1 LKTEEREIILKL
13 SPKQMLAWDT
23 LMGPDYDELLFGGAK
38 GGAKSWFGCA
48 FSFLKAL
55 DVIEV
60 CSLQPSPT
68 PPVIGFMGRK
78 QSVDFTTTT
87 LETWKRAIPYEM
99 YEHKKQ
105 EKLLIIQNTATIRY
119 GGLDDSDTV
128 NKMNSAEFAFFFID
142 QAEEVSEADVGLLRG
157 TLRLKLNGVQP
168 AYKALYTA
176 NPRKCWLK
184 PAFITA
190 PDTRSK
196 FIQALPGDNPFIDS
210 KAYKLQLQKAFGFN
224 PQLLQAYLY
233 GSWDELDAAY
243 AVIPASAVESC
254 VDSGFQGGKAE
265 KRITVLDLAEDGTD
279 ETVIY
284 DFINRQVRKDTIEIY
299 THRDLMDTV
308 GRAMAHA
315 TKNKSN
321 LICVDKVGLGAGVY
335 SRLKEVYSDQDAK
348 EKEVM
353 TVYGFDGRIEPPGQ
367 LNEQTFANYK
377 AWAWFKAR
385 DEFMAGAVDIPDDAT
400 LRAQLSGVTWHFTN
414 GDVIIIDKNEDL
426 KKNLGASPDRATTV
440 IMGLDAL
447 AKAPAKKVRDVY
459 AEGNKPKTKFRP
471 MAV

>member
-1 LKTEEREIILKL
+1 M
-13 SPKQMLAWDT
+13 SAKQLTAYHE
-23 LMGPDYDELLFGGAK
+23 LMGPDIDELLYGGAK
-38 GGAKSWFGCA
+38 GGGKSWFGCEIC
-48 FSFLKAL
+48 FLKAL
-55 DVIEV
+55 DVINV
-60 CSLQPSPT
+60 CKLKPSST

-87 LETWKRAIPYEM
+87 LETWKRAIPPEM
-99 YEHKKQ
+99 YEHRKADR
-105 EKLLIIQNTATIRY
+105 LLVIQNTASIRY

-142 QAEEVSEADVGLLRG
+142 QAEEVSEADIGLLRG

-168 AYKALYTA
+168 AYKALFTA

-190 PDTRSK
+190 PQPRTK

-210 KAYKLQLQKAFGFN
+210 EAYKLQLQKAFAFN

-243 AVIPASAVESC
+243 AVIPASAVDRC
-254 VDSGFQGGKAE
+254 VDSGFDSGKAE
-265 KRITVLDLAEDGTD
+265 KRVTVLDIAEDGTD

-284 DFINRQVRKDTIEIY
+284 DFVNRKIRRDTIEIY

-308 GRAMAHA
+308 GRAMSHA
-315 TKNKSN
+315 KKNSSN
-321 LICVDKVGLGAGVY
+321 MICVDKVGLGAGVY
-335 SRLKEVYSDQDAK
+335 SRLQEIYSKEDDFDEEREDVA
-348 EKEVM
+348 
-353 TVYGFDGRIEPPGQ
+353 VYGFDGRIAAPGP
-367 LNEQTFANYK
+367 LNDMTFQNYK

-385 DEFMAGAVDIPDDAT
+385 DAFMEGSVDIPDDAK
-400 LRAQLSGVTWHFTN
+400 LRGQLTGVTWHYTN
-414 GDVIIIDKNEDL
+414 GDVIAIDKIEDL

-440 IMGLDAL
+440 VMGLDAL
-447 AKAPAKKVRDVY
+447 SKATPKRMRDAYVS
-459 AEGNKPKTKFRP
+459 AGSRSIRISP
-471 MAV
+471 MST